1 MTSER
6 LSADLGPRL
15 PWLGRKLPPVELS
28 FEFFPPKNEAGEAR
42 LRETVE
48 RLQPLEP
55 NFVSV
60 TCGAG
65 GGERTGTAE
74 AVAMMRNRYGLEAA
88 AHLTC
93 ANTPRRDIDAAA
105 AAYWKE
111 GVRHIV
117 ALRGDPP
124 KGAER
129 YVPHPEGYS
138 FAVDLVKGLREI
150 ADFEISVACYP
161 ETHPEARSREADIE
175 NVKRKVDAGA
185 DRVITQY
192 CFDTERMLRYRD
204 QLRAAG
210 VEVPFAAGVIPV
222 HDFNQVRRFSEGCG
236 AGVPEWLAEL
246 FAGLEDDAEQRR
258 MVAAT
263 VAAEQCRRLVVEGVE
278 HLHVYTLNR
287 AELTVALCRLL
298 GLGDRLRDAA

>member
-6 LSADLGPRL
+6 LPADLERRL

-28 FEFFPPKNEAGEAR
+28 FEFFPPKNEAGLAR
-42 LRETVE
+42 LRDTVE
-48 RLQPLEP
+48 RVRPLEP
-55 NFVSV
+55 HFVSV

-65 GGERTGTAE
+65 GGSRAGTAE
-74 AVAMMRNRYGLEAA
+74 AVAMMRKRYGLQAA

-93 ANTPRRDIDAAA
+93 ANTPRSDIDEAAR
-105 AAYWKE
+105 AYWDE

-129 YVPHPEGYS
+129 YVPHPDGYP
-138 FAVDLVKGLREI
+138 FAVDLVKGLRAI

-161 ETHPEARSREADIE
+161 ETHPEAPSPEADID

-185 DRVITQY
+185 SRVITQY

-204 QLRAAG
+204 ALRAAG
-210 VEVPFAAGVIPV
+210 IEAPFAAGVIPI
-222 HDFNQVRRFSEGCG
+222 HDFNQIRRFSEGCG
-236 AGVPEWLAEL
+236 AGVPDWLAEL
-246 FAGLEDDAEQRR
+246 FAGLDDDPEQRQ

-263 VAAEQCRRLVVEGVE
+263 VAAEQCRRLVVEGVQ